1 MTRSHTPRAAAGTRN
16 SDKDYSRCEGRSDE
30 APPDSSNSCGMPD
43 DEFAADELAHTPVSR
58 ACGRGAAAQEA
69 PRVVTVPAEL
79 AGERL
84 DKVLAKVFPEFS
96 RSRLQS
102 WIEAQRVHVEGKPA
116 KVRQPVPLN
125 ATIELVPDL
134 LPEQLAFTPEAVP
147 LDIVYEDEAIVVI
160 NKPAGL
166 VVHPAA
172 GNWSGTVLNGLLH
185 RYGDAAAGL
194 PRAGIVH
201 RLDKETSGLMVVAR
215 TLAAQTDLVRQ
226 LQARTVKRRY
236 VALVWGGMP
245 EAGTIDAPIGRDP
258 RERTRMAVVTGA
270 SGKPAR
276 THFRRVATVVWE
288 RQPVTAIHCDLET
301 GRTHQIRV
309 HCAHTGHPL
318 LGDPVYGRARGKRS
332 VTPLPGG
339 FARQALHAWRLGLV
353 HPDTRRTMQWRA
365 DVPDDLAALCAAL
378 GFDREEADDFDED
391 AYLDGEAAYDA
402 TLDANE
408 ADHDIEVLEAE
419 DGFDDE
425 DESDAVAA
433 DNALDEGS
441 RGPDGEASD
450 GATREA
456 RGNPRHKNKDHR
468 R

>member
-1 MTRSHTPRAAAGTRN
+1 LGVDSLDDDFSGDALAASGAQ
-16 SDKDYSRCEGRSDE
+16 
-30 APPDSSNSCGMPD
+30 
-43 DEFAADELAHTPVSR
+43 
-58 ACGRGAAAQEA
+58 GAAAA
-69 PRVVTVPAEL
+69 PPTVPGRVADETPRTVVVPDEL

-102 WIEAQRVHVEGKPA
+102 WIEAQRVRVDGKPA
-116 KVRQPVPLN
+116 KIRQPVPLG

-134 LPEQLAFTPEAVP
+134 LPEQLAFTPEPVP
-147 LDIVYEDEAIVVI
+147 LEVVYEDDTLVVI
-160 NKPAGL
+160 NKPAGM

-185 RYGDAAAGL
+185 RYGESAAGL

-215 TLAAQTDLVRQ
+215 TLEAQTDLVRQ

-236 VALVWGGMP
+236 LALVWGNMP
-245 EAGTIDAPIGRDP
+245 DEGTIDAPIGRDP

-276 THFRRVATVVWE
+276 THFRRVSSAIWQ

-309 HCAHTGHPL
+309 HCAHIGHPL

-339 FARQALHAWRLGLV
+339 FARQALHAWRLGLI
-353 HPDTRRTMQWRA
+353 HPRTGRAMQWRA
-365 DVPDDLAALCAAL
+365 DVPADIEALSAELGLGRDDAGEFGDAYYEY
-378 GFDREEADDFDED
+378 GDED
-391 AYLDGEAAYDA
+391 YDASLDDGDDDEAGEAADD
-402 TLDANE
+402 TLAGHE
-408 ADHDIEVLEAE
+408 
-419 DGFDDE
+419 DDE
-425 DESDAVAA
+425 DEDHG
-433 DNALDEGS
+433 DHEKDEH
-441 RGPDGEASD
+441 A
-450 GATREA
+450 
-456 RGNPRHKNKDHR
+456 
-468 R
+468 

>member
-1 MTRSHTPRAAAGTRN
+1 MTRSSSQNARSGTSNRE
-16 SDKDYSRCEGRSDE
+16 DYSPSDRPADAALVDSLDDDLIGDALQPPV
-30 APPDSSNSCGMPD
+30 APSGGSD
-43 DEFAADELAHTPVSR
+43 D
-58 ACGRGAAAQEA
+58 A
-69 PRVVTVPAEL
+69 PRVVEVPASL

-84 DKVLAKVFPEFS
+84 DKALAQLFPEFS

-102 WIEAQRVHVEGKPA
+102 WIDAQRVRVDGAPA
-116 KVRQPVPLN
+116 KIRQPVPLG

-134 LPEQLAFTPEAVP
+134 LPEQLAFTPEPVP
-147 LDIVYEDEAIVVI
+147 LDIVYEDDALVVI

-172 GNWSGTVLNGLLH
+172 GNWSGTILNGLLH

-236 VALVWGGMP
+236 FALVWGAMP
-245 EAGTIDAPIGRDP
+245 DEGTIDAPIGRDP

-276 THFRRVATVVWE
+276 THFRTVDTCLWQ
-288 RQPVTAIHCDLET
+288 RQPVSAIQCDLET

-309 HCAHTGHPL
+309 HCSHVGHPL

-332 VTPLPGG
+332 VAPLPGG

-353 HPDTRRTMQWRA
+353 HPVTGSAMQWRCPL
-365 DVPDDLAALCAAL
+365 PDDMTALVEAL
-378 GFDREEADDFDED
+378 GFGQNDEEFDDDGIDDDDFGGD
-391 AYLDGEAAYDA
+391 Y
-402 TLDANE
+402 
-408 ADHDIEVLEAE
+408 HDDVSYP
-419 DGFDDE
+419 DDE
-425 DESDAVAA
+425 
-433 DNALDEGS
+433 
-441 RGPDGEASD
+441 
-450 GATREA
+450 RE
-456 RGNPRHKNKDHR
+456 
-468 R
+468 

>member
-1 MTRSHTPRAAAGTRN
+1 MTRSSSQNAPRGKSDREDYSPSARPADAASGDSVADDLPAAALQPAAGP
-16 SDKDYSRCEGRSDE
+16 S
-30 APPDSSNSCGMPD
+30 A
-43 DEFAADELAHTPVSR
+43 AADA
-58 ACGRGAAAQEA
+58 A
-69 PRVVTVPAEL
+69 PRVVEVPLSL

-84 DKVLAKVFPEFS
+84 DKALAQLFPEFS

-102 WIEAQRVHVEGKPA
+102 WIEAQRVLIDGAPA
-116 KVRQPVPLN
+116 KIRQPVPLG
-125 ATIELVPDL
+125 AKIELVPDL
-134 LPEQLAFTPEAVP
+134 LPEQLAFAAEPVP
-147 LDIVYEDEAIVVI
+147 LDVIYEDDALVVI

-172 GNWSGTVLNGLLH
+172 GNWSGTLLNGLLH

-236 VALVWGGMP
+236 FALVWGTMP
-245 EAGTIDAPIGRDP
+245 EEGTIDAPIGRDP

-276 THFRRVATVVWE
+276 THFRTVDTCVWQ
-288 RQPVTAIHCDLET
+288 RQPVSAIQCDLET

-309 HCAHTGHPL
+309 HCSHAGHPL

-332 VTPLPGG
+332 VTPLPNG

-353 HPDTRRTMQWRA
+353 HPVTGKAMQWRCPL
-365 DVPDDLAALCAAL
+365 PDDMNELVAAL
-378 GFDREEADDFDED
+378 GFGQGDDEFDDDGIYDDDDF
-391 AYLDGEAAYDA
+391 AGEY
-402 TLDANE
+402 
-408 ADHDIEVLEAE
+408 H
-419 DGFDDE
+419 DDE
-425 DESDAVAA
+425 PYQDDE
-433 DNALDEGS
+433 E
-441 RGPDGEASD
+441 E
-450 GATREA
+450 
-456 RGNPRHKNKDHR
+456 
-468 R
+468 

>member
-1 MTRSHTPRAAAGTRN
+1 MTRSSSQNAPQGKPNREDYSPSDRPADVASGDSLDDDLTGDALQPPGVPSAAG
-16 SDKDYSRCEGRSDE
+16 
-30 APPDSSNSCGMPD
+30 D
-43 DEFAADELAHTPVSR
+43 D
-58 ACGRGAAAQEA
+58 A
-69 PRVVTVPAEL
+69 PRVVEVPVSL

-84 DKVLAKVFPEFS
+84 DKALAQLFPEFS

-102 WIEAQRVHVEGKPA
+102 WIDAQRVRVDGAPA
-116 KVRQPVPLN
+116 KIRQPVPLG

-134 LPEQLAFTPEAVP
+134 LPEQLAFTPEPVP
-147 LDIVYEDEAIVVI
+147 LDVVYEDDALVVI

-172 GNWSGTVLNGLLH
+172 GNWSGTILNGLLH

-236 VALVWGGMP
+236 FALVWGMMP
-245 EAGTIDAPIGRDP
+245 EDGTIDAPIGRDP

-276 THFRRVATVVWE
+276 THFRTVDTCVWQ
-288 RQPVTAIHCDLET
+288 RQPVSAIQCDLET

-309 HCAHTGHPL
+309 HCSHVGHPL

-332 VTPLPGG
+332 VAALPDG
-339 FARQALHAWRLGLV
+339 FARQALHAWRLGLI
-353 HPDTRRTMQWRA
+353 HPVTGKAMQWRCPL
-365 DVPDDLAALCAAL
+365 PDDMNALVEAL
-378 GFDREEADDFDED
+378 GFGRNDEDFDDDDGGYDDDFGGEYHDDGSYADDEED
-391 AYLDGEAAYDA
+391 
-402 TLDANE
+402 
-408 ADHDIEVLEAE
+408 
-419 DGFDDE
+419 
-425 DESDAVAA
+425 
-433 DNALDEGS
+433 
-441 RGPDGEASD
+441 
-450 GATREA
+450 
-456 RGNPRHKNKDHR
+456 
-468 R
+468 

>member
-1 MTRSHTPRAAAGTRN
+1 MTRSSSQNARSGTSNRE
-16 SDKDYSRCEGRSDE
+16 DYSPSDRPADAALGDTLDDDLIGDALQPPV
-30 APPDSSNSCGMPD
+30 APSGGSD
-43 DEFAADELAHTPVSR
+43 D
-58 ACGRGAAAQEA
+58 A
-69 PRVVTVPAEL
+69 PRVVEVPASL

-84 DKVLAKVFPEFS
+84 DKALAQLFPEFS

-102 WIEAQRVHVEGKPA
+102 WIDAQRVRVDGAPA
-116 KVRQPVPLN
+116 KIRQPVPLG

-134 LPEQLAFTPEAVP
+134 LPEQLAFTPEPVP
-147 LDIVYEDEAIVVI
+147 LDIVYEDDALVVI

-172 GNWSGTVLNGLLH
+172 GNWSGTILNGLLH

-236 VALVWGGMP
+236 FALVWGAMP
-245 EAGTIDAPIGRDP
+245 DEGTIDAPIGRDP

-276 THFRRVATVVWE
+276 THFRTVDTCLWQ
-288 RQPVTAIHCDLET
+288 RQPVSAIQCDLET

-309 HCAHTGHPL
+309 HCSHVGHPL

-332 VTPLPGG
+332 VAPLPGG

-353 HPDTRRTMQWRA
+353 HPVTGSAMQWRCPL
-365 DVPDDLAALCAAL
+365 PDDMTALVEAL
-378 GFDREEADDFDED
+378 GFGQNDEEFDDDGIDDDDFGGDYHDD
-391 AYLDGEAAYDA
+391 ASYP
-402 TLDANE
+402 
-408 ADHDIEVLEAE
+408 
-419 DGFDDE
+419 DDE
-425 DESDAVAA
+425 
-433 DNALDEGS
+433 
-441 RGPDGEASD
+441 
-450 GATREA
+450 RE
-456 RGNPRHKNKDHR
+456 
-468 R
+468 

>member
-1 MTRSHTPRAAAGTRN
+1 MTRSSSQNARSGTSNRE
-16 SDKDYSRCEGRSDE
+16 DYSPSDRPADAALGDSLDDDLIGDALQPPV
-30 APPDSSNSCGMPD
+30 APSGGSD
-43 DEFAADELAHTPVSR
+43 D
-58 ACGRGAAAQEA
+58 A
-69 PRVVTVPAEL
+69 PRVVEVPASL

-84 DKVLAKVFPEFS
+84 DKALAQLFPEFS

-102 WIEAQRVHVEGKPA
+102 WIDAQRVRVDGAPA
-116 KVRQPVPLN
+116 KIRQPVPLG

-134 LPEQLAFTPEAVP
+134 LPEQLAFTPEPVP
-147 LDIVYEDEAIVVI
+147 LDIVYEDDALVVI

-172 GNWSGTVLNGLLH
+172 GNWSGTILNGLLH

-236 VALVWGGMP
+236 FALVWGAMP
-245 EAGTIDAPIGRDP
+245 DEGTIDAPIGRDP

-276 THFRRVATVVWE
+276 THFRTVDTCLWQ
-288 RQPVTAIHCDLET
+288 RQPVSAIQCDLET

-309 HCAHTGHPL
+309 HCSHVGHPL

-332 VTPLPGG
+332 VAPLPGG

-353 HPDTRRTMQWRA
+353 HPVTGSAMQWRCPL
-365 DVPDDLAALCAAL
+365 PDDMTALVEAL
-378 GFDREEADDFDED
+378 GFGQNDEEFDDDGIDDDFGGDYDDD
-391 AYLDGEAAYDA
+391 ASYP
-402 TLDANE
+402 
-408 ADHDIEVLEAE
+408 
-419 DGFDDE
+419 DDE
-425 DESDAVAA
+425 
-433 DNALDEGS
+433 
-441 RGPDGEASD
+441 
-450 GATREA
+450 RE
-456 RGNPRHKNKDHR
+456 
-468 R
+468 

>member
-1 MTRSHTPRAAAGTRN
+1 MTRSNTPRPVQGARK
-16 SDKDYSRCEGRSDE
+16 SSKDYSPSANPAD
-30 APPDSSNSCGMPD
+30 ALPD
-43 DEFAADELAHTPVSR
+43 DGASDALDDDFGGDAPASEASNADAESAVPH
-58 ACGRGAAAQEA
+58 ADEA
-69 PRVVTVPAEL
+69 PRVVTVPPEL
-79 AGERL
+79 AGDRF

-102 WIEAQRVHVEGKPA
+102 WIEAQRVRVDGQPA
-116 KVRQPVPLN
+116 KIRQPVPLG

-134 LPEQLAFTPEAVP
+134 LPEQLAFTPEPVP
-147 LDIVYEDEAIVVI
+147 LDIVYEDETLVVI

-215 TLAAQTDLVRQ
+215 TLEAQTDLVRQ

-236 VALVWGGMP
+236 LALVWGNMP
-245 EAGTIDAPIGRDP
+245 EEGTIDAPIGRDP

-276 THFRRVATVVWE
+276 THFRRIDSTLWE
-288 RQPVTAIHCDLET
+288 RQPVSAIHCDLET

-309 HCAHTGHPL
+309 HCAHVGHPL

-339 FARQALHAWRLGLV
+339 FGRQALHAWRLALV
-353 HPDTRRTMQWRA
+353 HPRTGRTMQWRA
-365 DVPDDLAALCAAL
+365 DVPDDIAALSEAL
-378 GFDREEADDFDED
+378 GLGREHDDE
-391 AYLDGEAAYDA
+391 Y
-402 TLDANE
+402 
-408 ADHDIEVLEAE
+408 AE
-419 DGFDDE
+419 DYEEYEAFYDDETDASPDAEDYVDE
-425 DESDAVAA
+425 DEA
-433 DNALDEGS
+433 DGSHGSHDEDD
-441 RGPDGEASD
+441 RA
-450 GATREA
+450 
-456 RGNPRHKNKDHR
+456 
-468 R
+468 

>member
-1 MTRSHTPRAAAGTRN
+1 MTRSSSQNARSGTSNRE
-16 SDKDYSRCEGRSDE
+16 DYSPSDRPADAALGDSLDDDLIGDALQPPV
-30 APPDSSNSCGMPD
+30 APSGGSD
-43 DEFAADELAHTPVSR
+43 D
-58 ACGRGAAAQEA
+58 A
-69 PRVVTVPAEL
+69 PRVVEVPASL

-84 DKVLAKVFPEFS
+84 DKALAQLFPEFS

-102 WIEAQRVHVEGKPA
+102 WIDAQRVRVDGAPA
-116 KVRQPVPLN
+116 KIRQPVPLG

-134 LPEQLAFTPEAVP
+134 LPEQLAFTPEPVP
-147 LDIVYEDEAIVVI
+147 LDIVYEDDALVVI

-172 GNWSGTVLNGLLH
+172 GNWSGTILNGLLH

-236 VALVWGGMP
+236 FALVWGAMP
-245 EAGTIDAPIGRDP
+245 DEGTIDAPIGRDP

-276 THFRRVATVVWE
+276 THFRTVDTCLWQ
-288 RQPVTAIHCDLET
+288 RQPVSAIQCDLET

-309 HCAHTGHPL
+309 HCSHVGHPL

-332 VTPLPGG
+332 VAPLPGG

-353 HPDTRRTMQWRA
+353 HPVTGSAMQWRCPL
-365 DVPDDLAALCAAL
+365 PDDMTALVEAL
-378 GFDREEADDFDED
+378 GFGQNDEEFDDDGIDDFGGDYHDD
-391 AYLDGEAAYDA
+391 ASYP
-402 TLDANE
+402 
-408 ADHDIEVLEAE
+408 
-419 DGFDDE
+419 DDE
-425 DESDAVAA
+425 
-433 DNALDEGS
+433 
-441 RGPDGEASD
+441 
-450 GATREA
+450 RE
-456 RGNPRHKNKDHR
+456 
-468 R
+468 

>member
-1 MTRSHTPRAAAGTRN
+1 MTRSSSLNAQQGMSN
-16 SDKDYSRCEGRSDE
+16 GDDYSPSDRPAD
-30 APPDSSNSCGMPD
+30 APPSDSLD
-43 DEFAADELAHTPVSR
+43 DDLTGDALQAPVVPSV
-58 ACGRGAAAQEA
+58 AGDEA
-69 PRVVTVPAEL
+69 PRVVQVPAAL

-84 DKVLAKVFPEFS
+84 DKALAQLFPEFS

-102 WIEAQRVHVEGKPA
+102 WIDAQRVRVDGAPA
-116 KVRQPVPLN
+116 KIRQPVPLG

-134 LPEQLAFTPEAVP
+134 LPEQLAFTPEPVP
-147 LDIVYEDEAIVVI
+147 LSIVYEDDAIVVI

-185 RYGDAAAGL
+185 RYGAAAAGL

-236 VALVWGGMP
+236 FALVWGTMP
-245 EAGTIDAPIGRDP
+245 DEGTIDAPIGRDP
-258 RERTRMAVVTGA
+258 RERTRMAVVAGA

-276 THFRRVATVVWE
+276 THFRTVDTCLWQ
-288 RQPVTAIHCDLET
+288 RQPVSAIQCDLET

-318 LGDPVYGRARGKRS
+318 LGDPVYGRLRGKRS
-332 VTPLPGG
+332 VTALPGG

-353 HPDTRRTMQWRA
+353 HPVTGKAMQWRCPL
-365 DVPDDLAALCAAL
+365 PDDMAALVEAL
-378 GFDREEADDFDED
+378 GFGHDEGEFDDTEAVYDDDFGGE
-391 AYLDGEAAYDA
+391 YLDDA
-402 TLDANE
+402 PYE
-408 ADHDIEVLEAE
+408 
-419 DGFDDE
+419 DDE
-425 DESDAVAA
+425 E
-433 DNALDEGS
+433 E
-441 RGPDGEASD
+441 
-450 GATREA
+450 
-456 RGNPRHKNKDHR
+456 
-468 R
+468 